1 MQGSAERMTRAM
13 RALEAAYL
21 IDVEGA
27 TQIWL
32 VRHGDC
38 YEGMADGDTDPPL
51 SPLGWTYGRH
61 APSVTRSV

>member
-1 MQGSAERMTRAM
+1 MQGGAERMTRAM

-21 IDVEGA
+21 IDVPGH

-38 YEGMADGDTDPPL
+38 YEGMVDGDEATRRA
-51 SPLGWTYGRH
+51 GW
-61 APSVTRSV
+61 